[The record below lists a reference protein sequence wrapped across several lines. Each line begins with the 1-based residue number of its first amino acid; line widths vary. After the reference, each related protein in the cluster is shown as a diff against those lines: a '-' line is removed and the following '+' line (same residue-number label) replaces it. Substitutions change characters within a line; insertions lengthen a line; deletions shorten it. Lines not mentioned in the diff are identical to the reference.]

1 MAKIRALLYRQYKIS
16 RNSMLFQLIGSMLVI
31 LLALLAQLSM
41 RCGNLQTLVTGDTDA
56 ELAVRIVLLIFLL
69 TLSLVTAGSV
79 QSCGD
84 GILKSDVKTGWM
96 RYSYALPVSGHQRAA
111 AHSIYRAVWAV
122 IQTAALYLYYILSCV
137 MRKEAIDGKMLLTLL
152 IPLAAVMLMQ
162 PVTDALKLRAR
173 SQDEMKK
180 YNVTA
185 SAVPFFVYFSLMLV
199 YMRKMVVLAAEMQAK
214 AAEYEAANPY
224 ASGGYETEIFID
236 ILTEKVTALRD
247 LLIPWVI
254 PVILVSIVLDYVVVR
269 YTAERSDWS

>member
-1 MAKIRALLYRQYKIS
+1 
-16 RNSMLFQLIGSMLVI
+16 MLFGYVFNI
-31 LLALLAQLSM
+31 
-41 RCGNLQTLVTGDTDA
+41 T
-56 ELAVRIVLLIFLL
+56 IVSAFVNVF
-69 TLSLVTAGSV
+69 LSLKLV
-79 QSCGD
+79 QVENYFG
-84 GILKSDVKTGWM
+84 
-96 RYSYALPVSGHQRAA
+96 
-111 AHSIYRAVWAV
+111 AV
-122 IQTAALYLYYILSCV
+122 
-137 MRKEAIDGKMLLTLL
+137 L

-224 ASGGYETEIFID
+224 ASGGYETKIFID

-254 PVILVSIVLDYVVVR
+254 PVILVCFAVDYIVVR
-269 YTAERSDWS
+269 YAAGRSDWS